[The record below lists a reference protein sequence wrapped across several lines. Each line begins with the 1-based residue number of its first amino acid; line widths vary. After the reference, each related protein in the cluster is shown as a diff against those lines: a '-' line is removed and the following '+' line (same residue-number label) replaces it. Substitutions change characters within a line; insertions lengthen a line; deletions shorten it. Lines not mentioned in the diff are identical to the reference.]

1 MAGEYWL
8 PTVYDDAIPT
18 EAPAGRYDRDYEHM
32 GTDIV
37 PEGLLEGDSR
47 YDGTI
52 PYAGATDEE
61 SDDRKAR
68 QLSHQSDERQA
79 RLYVDRT
86 TGDSATGVDHPIKDT
101 LFEASA
107 ATWSE
112 TIDEPTAE
120 EVEAA
125 YDNDNLDNDNL
136 PTGMFGSN
144 LPIGR

>member
-1 MAGEYWL
+1 MAGEPWL
-8 PTVYDDAIPT
+8 PQVFDNAIPV
-18 EAPAGRYDRDYEHM
+18 ENPAGRFDRDYAHM
-32 GTDIV
+32 GENIV

-68 QLSHQSDERQA
+68 QLDHQSDERQA

-86 TGDSATGVDHPIKDT
+86 SGNSATGVDHPIKDV

-112 TIDEPTAE
+112 SIDEPTAE
-120 EVEAA
+120 EIEDA
-125 YDNDNLDNDNL
+125 YDNDNLANDNL
-136 PTGMFGSN
+136 PDGMFGSD